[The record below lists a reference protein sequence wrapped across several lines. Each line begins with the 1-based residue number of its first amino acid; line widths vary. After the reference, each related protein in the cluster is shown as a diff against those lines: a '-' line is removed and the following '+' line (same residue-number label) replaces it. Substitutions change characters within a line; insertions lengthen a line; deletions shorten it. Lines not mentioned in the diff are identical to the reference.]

1 MTKRRKAV
9 YLGVISALFLLIVGW
24 YASAYVQAAR
34 KVHTTFDGARAY
46 ADVQAQVAFGP
57 RIPGSPAHA
66 HTVDWIRQ
74 QLEDAGWHVEIQ
86 QSQSMGHPIQ
96 NIRAWRSDA
105 APEYV
110 IGAHYDSRINATN
123 DPDPAKRS
131 QPVPGAD
138 DGASGVA
145 VLLELARTLPQDS
158 PAVWLVFF
166 DAEDNGGLPGWDWLL
181 GSRAFVAGMQAHPRG
196 MILLDMVGQADLSIP
211 IEGNSDKELR
221 TAIWN
226 KAASLGYGSTFIPR
240 VKYNIE
246 DDHLPFIEAG
256 IPAVDIIDID
266 YPYWHTTSDLP
277 EHVSARSLQVV
288 GDVVSGWLN
297 DQAGQ

>member
-1 MTKRRKAV
+1 MTQRRKAL
-9 YLGVISALFLLIVGW
+9 YLGVIGALFLLIAGW
-24 YASAYVQAAR
+24 YASAFVEAGR
-34 KVHTTFDGARAY
+34 KTHTTFDAARAY
-46 ADVQAQVAFGP
+46 ADVQTQVAFGP
-57 RIPGSPAHA
+57 RIPGSEAHA

-74 QLEDAGWHVEIQ
+74 QLEDAGWHAEIQ

-123 DPDPAKRS
+123 DPDPAKRT

-158 PAVWLVFF
+158 VPVWLVFF
-166 DAEDNGGLPGWDWLL
+166 DAEDNGEIPGWDWLL
-181 GSRAFVAGMQAHPRG
+181 GSRAFVAGMQVRPRG
-196 MILLDMVGQADLSIP
+196 MILLDMVGEENLSIP
-211 IEGNSDKELR
+211 MEGNSDKALR

-226 KAASLGYGSTFIPR
+226 KAASLGYASIFLPR

-246 DDHLPFIEAG
+246 DDHLPFIQAG

-277 EHVSARSLQVV
+277 EHVSAKSLQVV